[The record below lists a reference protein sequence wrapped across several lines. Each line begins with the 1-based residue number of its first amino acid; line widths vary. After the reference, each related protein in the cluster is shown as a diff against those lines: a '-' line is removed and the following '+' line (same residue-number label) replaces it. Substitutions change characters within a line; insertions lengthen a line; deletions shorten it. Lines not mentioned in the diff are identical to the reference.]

1 MPRAHDYLKKID
13 ARAYLEVHIEQGPVL
28 EALGKPTGVVI
39 GTFGVERHSLRFV
52 GQAAHSGSTPIEM
65 RRDAFLAAAE
75 AALGFRDIARRHSK
89 PGAGVVCTVGVVNV
103 EPRVVTA
110 VPGVCEISLDQRA
123 LSAETLAT
131 MYREAQEIAARCAR
145 ENDVTVEWNPLLRIT
160 PRPFDPTLL
169 RFCEEALR
177 EETGEAT
184 LLPSGPLHDAAEMAP
199 LIPTV
204 MMFSSSSRGLS
215 HCKEEDTPEA
225 HLTTTIQAFLR
236 LVDKTV
242 AHVAQG

>member
-1 MPRAHDYLKKID
+1 M
-13 ARAYLEVHIEQGPVL
+13 L
-28 EALGKPTGVVI
+28 EALGKPSGVVI
-39 GTFGVERHSLRFV
+39 GTFGVERHSLRFT

-75 AALGFRDIARRHSK
+75 AALGFRDIARRHSS

-110 VPGVCEISLDQRA
+110 VPGVCGDLPSISGRSRPPPWPRCTAKHRRSPRA
-123 LSAETLAT
+123 APARTASAWSGSSSSAS
-131 MYREAQEIAARCAR
+131 
-145 ENDVTVEWNPLLRIT
+145 
-160 PRPFDPTLL
+160 PRVPSIRRRS

-199 LIPTV
+199 IIP
-204 MMFSSSSRGLS
+204 R
-215 HCKEEDTPEA
+215 
-225 HLTTTIQAFLR
+225 
-236 LVDKTV
+236 
-242 AHVAQG
+242 